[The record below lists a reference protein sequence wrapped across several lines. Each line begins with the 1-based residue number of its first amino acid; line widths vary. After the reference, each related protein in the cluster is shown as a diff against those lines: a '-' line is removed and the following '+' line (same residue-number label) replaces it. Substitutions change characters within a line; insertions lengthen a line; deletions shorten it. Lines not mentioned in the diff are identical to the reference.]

1 MSEKL
6 QYVPQ
11 NNSTFKVFAGFQN
24 YKRVEIEPR
33 SLTVFWT
40 YPIYATKL
48 KFFITEN
55 EDEYRVYVH
64 GNLWKTVVYS
74 DWTQTIGLSTLFLNA
89 PITLTSFFLAN
100 SLDIPRPFKRIRSLM
115 QPTSSTVLA
124 KLTAMLMR
132 QGRKV
137 YVNRVLTT
145 SLVQLVHSSHFGDI
159 FSYTRTHW
167 RVLYQILTTIRF
179 HLKTLYSASFTQ
191 SKVDYHIE
199 WNEFNYQDSTT
210 SVKSSSP
217 INIFSHSFC
226 SFLYTHTP
234 LFSFLIKKVSK
245 LQWKHSRGK
254 SGRYSIKWKY
264 IPIYKRVIVLLRWL
278 VNDIQFQT
286 HHNFKDRLYNSL
298 KNLWFSPS
306 AHLIIQFRQFVHKY
320 VFQRCKNNLLRKL
333 HSEV

>member
-1 MSEKL
+1 MSENR
-6 QYVPQ
+6 QHTSHS
-11 NNSTFKVFAGFQN
+11 NSTFRVFSGFQN
-24 YKRVEIEPR
+24 YERIETE
-33 SLTVFWT
+33 SHALMIFWT
-40 YPIYATKL
+40 QPIYTTKL

-64 GNLWKTVVYS
+64 GNLWKTIVYS
-74 DWTQTIGLSTLFLNA
+74 DWTQTLGLNTLLLNA

-115 QPTSSTVLA
+115 QPTSSTILA

-132 QGRKV
+132 RGRKV
-137 YVNRVLTT
+137 YINRILTT
-145 SLVQLVHSSHFGDI
+145 SLVQLVYSSNFSDT

-167 RVLYQILTTIRF
+167 RVLYQILTTVQF
-179 HLKTLYSASFTQ
+179 HLKTLYSMNYTQASIN
-191 SKVDYHIE
+191 SHVE
-199 WNEFNYQDSTT
+199 WNEFESQDST
-210 SVKSSSP
+210 SLMKSSSP
-217 INIFSHSFC
+217 TNIFSHSFC
-226 SFLYTHTP
+226 NFLYTHTP

-254 SGRYSIKWKY
+254 SGRYTIKWKY

-286 HHNFKDRLYNSL
+286 HHNFKDRLHNSL
-298 KNLWFSPS
+298 KNLWFFPS
-306 AHLIIQFRQFVHKY
+306 LHLIIQFRQFVHKY